1 MIKSNEIYENFMQV
15 QAKDQDCTNN
25 GQACAYKLL
34 KPDLTEVDVNFPFS
48 IDEFGQMSTNRPINK
63 GDLFEFTVRA
73 FDCVTKD
80 AYVDAKIIVDVID
93 ECVPQWT
100 DFSTDLNPL
109 TESTS
114 LFDSIKTTSCNFQ
127 YQNAYLKPEQKC
139 DIDEVKSKIIF
150 DLDSKLKTDCQPDLE
165 KCNNL
170 KLVDS
175 TITTNVVLFSVN
187 KNKQSVANSD
197 DDVDDD
203 TIEDDDNSLE
213 GRSDEKSSDENSII
227 KTNELKK
234 PSESSSFNSQKQP
247 INYRTFSKDSENAQ
261 KIEFDGSFGSEFS
274 LSVWIRRPATADKS
288 IKEQVFCG
296 TDSHAM
302 NRHHYGLYFYR
313 GNFKF
318 LLRKEPSKSN
328 SQQPNE
334 IFYPSLWE
342 WSLYE
347 PLLTDNKWHFYEVK
361 FNYPNASLFIDGV
374 KFVETTSNSD
384 IIDAYE
390 LSDVKDS
397 GQVTTYV
404 GACYHSRTGTLLDH
418 FEGDIADLVLTKK
431 TRDLKKETELKQQNE
446 LKCKES
452 AKCNEY
458 IEMNMIGNENFLV
471 I

>member
-1 MIKSNEIYENFMQV
+1 MQV

-34 KPDLTEVDVNFPFS
+34 RQDLTEVDVTFPFS
-48 IDEFGQMSTNRPINK
+48 IDGFGQISTTGPINK

-73 FDCVTKD
+73 FDCVNKN
-80 AYVDAKIIVDVID
+80 AFVDAKVIVDVID

-100 DFSTDLNPL
+100 DFSTDINLL

-114 LFDSIKTTSCNFQ
+114 LFDTIKTTSCDFQ

-139 DIDEVKSKIIF
+139 EIDEVKSKITF
-150 DLDSKLKTDCQPDLE
+150 DLDPTLKTECQPDLE
-165 KCNNL
+165 KCKSL
-170 KLVDS
+170 KEVDS
-175 TITTNVVLFSVN
+175 TTTTSTVVLFSVN
-187 KNKQSVANSD
+187 KNKASTLSND

-203 TIEDDDNSLE
+203 TIEDDDNSFE
-213 GRSDEKSSDENSII
+213 GSSDEKSSTDDENSII
-227 KTNELKK
+227 KTTELKK
-234 PSESSSFNSQKQP
+234 PTESSTFNQQKQP
-247 INYRTFSKDSENAQ
+247 INFRTFSKDSENAQ
-261 KIEFDGSFGSEFS
+261 KIEFDGSFGNEFS
-274 LSVWIRRPATADKS
+274 LSVWIRRPANADKN

-302 NRHHYGLYFYR
+302 NRHHYGIYFYR

-318 LLRKEPSKSN
+318 LLRKEPTTKS
-328 SQQPNE
+328 SDTPNE

-361 FNYPNASLFIDGV
+361 FNYPNASLYIDGV

-397 GQVTTYV
+397 GAVTTYV

-431 TRDLKKETELKQQNE
+431 TRDLKKEIELKQQNE

-452 AKCNEY
+452 TKCNEY
-458 IEMNMIGNENFLV
+458 IEMNMVGNENFLV
-471 I
+471 IFY